1 MFVGGKE
8 RKINSIINSNIRENK
23 KQHLKFYQFRCFMV
37 GEETHETT
45 PLPRVIENYCLL
57 GECHFL
63 QWCTTNKV
71 LLLHCYLSPALRKDL
86 LIPVGPP
93 TKIYESRKR
102 CMKSPSVRGRKG

>member
-57 GECHFL
+57 GSAIFSSGVPQIKCSCSTATSH
-63 QWCTTNKV
+63 
-71 LLLHCYLSPALRKDL
+71 LHS
-86 LIPVGPP
+86 
-93 TKIYESRKR
+93 
-102 CMKSPSVRGRKG
+102 GRTY